1 MRFQT
6 KLYQTWPQEEACS
19 ACEQLR
25 KNVVLER
32 NQVASVVKLGAV
44 ATLLTLATTTS
55 TQKELRQELRSG
67 TWGKH
72 VVLIDCFLDLIDWT

>member
-6 KLYQTWPQEEACS
+6 KALPNFSPQEEACS

-55 TQKELRQELRSG
+55 TQKELRQEASERNLGETR
-67 TWGKH
+67 
-72 VVLIDCFLDLIDWT
+72 CFD